1 LIDYYSHTSF
11 KNFLLISSEPK
22 TINGINAY
30 EMVYSEGQE
39 PYMLQHKQVLF
50 EKNEKIYSL
59 TYISLASTFDTYISV
74 VDQSI
79 NSFTLI

>member
-1 LIDYYSHTSF
+1 
-11 KNFLLISSEPK
+11 
-22 TINGINAY
+22 
-30 EMVYSEGQE
+30 MVYSEGQE
-39 PYMLQHKQVLF
+39 PYMLQHKQILL

-59 TYISLASTFDTYISV
+59 TYTSLVNTFDIYISV